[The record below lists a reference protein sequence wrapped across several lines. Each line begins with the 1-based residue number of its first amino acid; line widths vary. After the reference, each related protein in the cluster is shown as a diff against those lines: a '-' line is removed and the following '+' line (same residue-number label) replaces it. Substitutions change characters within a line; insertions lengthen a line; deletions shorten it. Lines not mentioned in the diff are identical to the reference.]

1 MKGGRGDLLP
11 LTITMICIGKAI
23 AEFSSP
29 RTEQR
34 KCKLEIS
41 FFMICMAAILILH
54 SQYKVQITFWSKEP
68 KFWSLC
74 AFNFAVMCN

>member
-11 LTITMICIGKAI
+11 LTVTMICIGKTN
-23 AEFSSP
+23 AEFSSL

-41 FFMICMAAILILH
+41 IFTICMAAILILH
-54 SQYKVQITFWSKEP
+54 SQYKVQIPLWSLEP
-68 KFWSLC
+68 KL
-74 AFNFAVMCN
+74 